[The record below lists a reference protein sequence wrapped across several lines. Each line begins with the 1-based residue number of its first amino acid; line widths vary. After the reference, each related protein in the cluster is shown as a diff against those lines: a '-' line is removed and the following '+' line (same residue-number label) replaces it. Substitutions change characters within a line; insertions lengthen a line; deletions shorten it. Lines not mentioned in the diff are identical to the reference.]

1 MHEDLQFPIQC
12 SFQQIVYKNYSW
24 EGDRLTSGDGS
35 IFRRYDAF
43 DRPGLISSLVHLVK
57 HTTNTERAR
66 KAAMHKWIKRLGWL
80 TVPPDRPLK
89 FYSQSWRPSSPET
102 YSQFWTAAQDL
113 AYLWDLHGFILNR
126 KLTDL
131 RNLVRFEEVFPGCC
145 LDFQSPV
152 DRSILPKVD
161 LMAPRES
168 RARTAYAKDEH
179 YLKNQPEPRTMYW
192 LGTVEELEEEPM
204 YYYQLAAFEYVA
216 HHVEQHL
223 KGVSLTSK
231 GRTVARD
238 SKQDHYKL
246 KPRIVTITLLQAMY
260 LQFYIMLND
269 RNKRICEACSKVFV
283 PGRSDQKYCST
294 ACKRTAKSRRQR
306 KHQQLVLSLWEEGLS
321 VCQIA
326 ERVNRSQARV
336 ESIIEKAE
344 RSKQDGKTG
353 T

>member
-1 MHEDLQFPIQC
+1 
-12 SFQQIVYKNYSW
+12 
-24 EGDRLTSGDGS
+24 
-35 IFRRYDAF
+35 
-43 DRPGLISSLVHLVK
+43 
-57 HTTNTERAR
+57 
-66 KAAMHKWIKRLGWL
+66 
-80 TVPPDRPLK
+80 
-89 FYSQSWRPSSPET
+89 
-102 YSQFWTAAQDL
+102 
-113 AYLWDLHGFILNR
+113 
-126 KLTDL
+126 
-131 RNLVRFEEVFPGCC
+131 
-145 LDFQSPV
+145 
-152 DRSILPKVD
+152 
-161 LMAPRES
+161 
-168 RARTAYAKDEH
+168 
-179 YLKNQPEPRTMYW
+179 MYW